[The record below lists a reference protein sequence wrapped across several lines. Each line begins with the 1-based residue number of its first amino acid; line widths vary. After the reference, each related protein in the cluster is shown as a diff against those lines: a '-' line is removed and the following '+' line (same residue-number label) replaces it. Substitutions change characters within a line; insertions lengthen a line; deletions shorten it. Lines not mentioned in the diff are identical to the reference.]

1 MAGEFLWSD
10 VLAGSLI
17 GFREAVE
24 AALIIG
30 VLMTWLVRSDR
41 GLLSRWIWFGV
52 GAGIAASLVVA
63 SLFAWVWGGMESFED
78 HEAMFE
84 GVLELF
90 AALLLT
96 LVIVH
101 FIRHPSARE
110 LEAWADEAFQQKQ
123 GMGLFLI
130 SFLSVWREGSETV
143 IFIGAGTEGTNAIV
157 GVFFGIAVA
166 TVLAYGFFSRGM
178 EIDISKLFKITNV
191 LLILFAAGL
200 VAHGFHELQEAG
212 VAPVVIE
219 EVWDVNPGVDSSEE
233 YPLLHEKGAIGGI
246 FKALCGWNGNPSL
259 LEVLAWC
266 AYSGGMLF
274 MLKRGSE
281 NSTSTQMKGG
291 PRQIA

>member
-1 MAGEFLWSD
+1 MAGEILWSD
-10 VLAGSLI
+10 FLAGSLI
-17 GFREAVE
+17 GLREAVE

-30 VLMTWLVRSDR
+30 VLMTWLVRSNR
-41 GLLSRWIWFGV
+41 GSLSSWIWYGV

-63 SLFAWVWGGMESFED
+63 ALFAWVWGGLESFEE
-78 HEAMFE
+78 HEALFE
-84 GVLELF
+84 GVLEIF

-110 LEAWADEAFQQKQ
+110 LENWADEAFKQKH

-143 IFIGAGTEGTNAIV
+143 IFIGAGTEGTDAIV
-157 GVFFGIAVA
+157 GVFFGIVVA
-166 TVLAYGFFSRGM
+166 TVFAYAFFTRGM
-178 EIDISKLFKITNV
+178 EVDISKLFKITNV

-219 EVWDVNPGVDSSEE
+219 EVWNVNPEVNSETT

-246 FKALCGWNGNPSL
+246 FKALFGWNGNPSL

-266 AYSGGMLF
+266 GYTGGMLF
-274 MLKRGSE
+274 LLSRGSE
-281 NSTSTQMKGG
+281 KQRRMKNGG
-291 PRQIA
+291 SGQYA

>member
-1 MAGEFLWSD
+1 MAGAILWSD
-10 VLAGSLI
+10 FLAGSLI
-17 GFREAVE
+17 GLREAVE

-41 GLLSRWIWFGV
+41 GSLSSWIWYGV
-52 GAGIAASLVVA
+52 GAGIAASIVVA
-63 SLFAWVWGGMESFED
+63 ALFTWVWGGLESFEE

-84 GVLELF
+84 GVLEIF

-96 LVIVH
+96 LVIIH

-110 LEAWADEAFQQKQ
+110 LENWADEAFKQKH

-143 IFIGAGTEGTNAIV
+143 IFIGAGTEGTDAVV
-157 GVFFGIAVA
+157 GVFFGIVVA
-166 TVLAYGFFSRGM
+166 TVFAYAFFTRGM
-178 EIDISKLFKITNV
+178 EVDISKLFKITNV

-212 VAPVVIE
+212 VAPIVVE
-219 EVWDVNPGVDSSEE
+219 EVWDVNPEVDSEST

-246 FKALCGWNGNPSL
+246 FKALFGWNGNPSL

-266 AYSGGMLF
+266 SYTGGMLF
-274 MLKRGSE
+274 LLRRGSE
-281 NSTSTQMKGG
+281 NSRSIQNGSPG
-291 PRQIA
+291 QYA

>member
-1 MAGEFLWSD
+1 
-10 VLAGSLI
+10 
-17 GFREAVE
+17 
-24 AALIIG
+24 
-30 VLMTWLVRSDR
+30 
-41 GLLSRWIWFGV
+41 
-52 GAGIAASLVVA
+52 VVA
-63 SLFAWVWGGMESFED
+63 ALFAWVWGGLESFEE
-78 HEAMFE
+78 HEALFE
-84 GVLELF
+84 GVLEIF

-110 LEAWADEAFQQKQ
+110 LENWADEAFKQKH

-143 IFIGAGTEGTNAIV
+143 VFIGAGTEGTYAIV
-157 GVFFGIAVA
+157 GVFFGIVVA
-166 TVLAYGFFSRGM
+166 TGFAYAFFARGM

-212 VAPVVIE
+212 VAPVVVE
-219 EVWDVNPGVDSSEE
+219 EVWDVNPEVDSETT

-246 FKALCGWNGNPSL
+246 FKALFGWNGNPSL

-266 AYSGGMLF
+266 GYTGGMLF
-274 MLKRGSE
+274 LLRRGSE
-281 NSTSTQMKGG
+281 KQRRMQNGDSGQY
-291 PRQIA
+291 A

>member
-1 MAGEFLWSD
+1 MAGAILWSD
-10 VLAGSLI
+10 FLAGSLI
-17 GFREAVE
+17 GLREAVE

-30 VLMTWLVRSDR
+30 VLMTWLVRSNR
-41 GLLSRWIWFGV
+41 GSLSNWIWYGV
-52 GAGIAASLVVA
+52 GAGIVASLMVA
-63 SLFAWVWGGMESFED
+63 ALFAWVWGGLESFEE
-78 HEAMFE
+78 HEALFE
-84 GVLELF
+84 GVLEIF

-110 LEAWADEAFQQKQ
+110 LENWADEAFKQKH

-143 IFIGAGTEGTNAIV
+143 VFIGAGTEGTDAIV
-157 GVFFGIAVA
+157 GVFFGIVVA
-166 TVLAYGFFSRGM
+166 TVFAYAFFTRGM
-178 EIDISKLFKITNV
+178 EVDISKLFKITNV

-212 VAPVVIE
+212 VAPVVVE
-219 EVWDVNPGVDSSEE
+219 EVWNVNPEVNSETT

-246 FKALCGWNGNPSL
+246 FKALFGWNGNPSL

-266 AYSGGMLF
+266 GYTGGMLF
-274 MLKRGSE
+274 LLSRGSE
-281 NSTSTQMKGG
+281 KQRRMKNGG
-291 PRQIA
+291 SGQYA

>member
-1 MAGEFLWSD
+1 MWSD
-10 VLAGSLI
+10 FLAGSLI
-17 GFREAVE
+17 GLREAVE

-30 VLMTWLVRSDR
+30 VLMTWLVRSNR
-41 GLLSRWIWFGV
+41 GSLSNWVWYGV

-63 SLFAWVWGGMESFED
+63 ALFAWVWGGLESFEE
-78 HEAMFE
+78 HEALFE
-84 GVLELF
+84 GVLEIF

-110 LEAWADEAFQQKQ
+110 LENWAEETFKQKH

-143 IFIGAGTEGTNAIV
+143 IFIGAGTEGTDAIV
-157 GVFFGIAVA
+157 GVFFGIVVA
-166 TVLAYGFFSRGM
+166 TGFAYAFFSRGM
-178 EIDISKLFKITNV
+178 EVDISKLFKITNV

-212 VAPVVIE
+212 VAPVVVE
-219 EVWDVNPGVDSSEE
+219 EVWNVNPEVDSETT

-246 FKALCGWNGNPSL
+246 FKALFGWNGNPSL

-266 AYSGGMLF
+266 SYTGGMLF
-274 MLKRGSE
+274 LLGRGSE
-281 NSTSTQMKGG
+281 KQRRMQNGDSGQY
-291 PRQIA
+291 A

>member
-1 MAGEFLWSD
+1 MAGAILWSD
-10 VLAGSLI
+10 FLAGSLI
-17 GFREAVE
+17 GLREAVE

-30 VLMTWLVRSDR
+30 VLMTWLVRSNR
-41 GLLSRWIWFGV
+41 GSLSSWIWYGV

-63 SLFAWVWGGMESFED
+63 ALFAWVWGGLESFEE
-78 HEAMFE
+78 HEALFE
-84 GVLELF
+84 GVLEIF

-110 LEAWADEAFQQKQ
+110 LENWADEAFKQKH

-143 IFIGAGTEGTNAIV
+143 IFIGAGTEGADAIV
-157 GVFFGIAVA
+157 GVFFGIVVA
-166 TVLAYGFFSRGM
+166 TVFAYAFFTRGM
-178 EIDISKLFKITNV
+178 EVDISKLFKITNV

-212 VAPVVIE
+212 VAPVVVE
-219 EVWDVNPGVDSSEE
+219 EVWNVNPEVNSETT

-246 FKALCGWNGNPSL
+246 FKALFGWNGNPSL

-266 AYSGGMLF
+266 GYTGGMLF
-274 MLKRGSE
+274 LLSRGSE
-281 NSTSTQMKGG
+281 KQRHMKNGG
-291 PRQIA
+291 SGQYT

>member
-1 MAGEFLWSD
+1 MADAILWSD
-10 VLAGSLI
+10 FLAGSLI
-17 GFREAVE
+17 GLREAVE

-30 VLMTWLVRSDR
+30 VLMTWLVRSNR
-41 GLLSRWIWFGV
+41 GSLSNWIWYGV

-63 SLFAWVWGGMESFED
+63 ALFAWVWGGLESFEE
-78 HEAMFE
+78 HEALFE
-84 GVLELF
+84 GVLEIF

-110 LEAWADEAFQQKQ
+110 LENWAEETFKQKH

-143 IFIGAGTEGTNAIV
+143 IFIGAGTEGTDAIV
-157 GVFFGIAVA
+157 GVFFGIVVA
-166 TVLAYGFFSRGM
+166 TGFAYAFFSRGM
-178 EIDISKLFKITNV
+178 EVDISKLFKITNV

-212 VAPVVIE
+212 VAPVVVE
-219 EVWDVNPGVDSSEE
+219 EVWNVNPEVDSETT

-246 FKALCGWNGNPSL
+246 FKALFGWNGNPSL

-266 AYSGGMLF
+266 SYTGGMLF
-274 MLKRGSE
+274 LLGRGSE
-281 NSTSTQMKGG
+281 KQRRMQNGDSGQY
-291 PRQIA
+291 A

>member
-1 MAGEFLWSD
+1 MAGAILWSD
-10 VLAGSLI
+10 FLAGSLI
-17 GFREAVE
+17 GLREAVE

-30 VLMTWLVRSDR
+30 VLMTWLVRSNR
-41 GLLSRWIWFGV
+41 GSLSNWIWYGV

-63 SLFAWVWGGMESFED
+63 ALFAWVWGGLESFEE
-78 HEAMFE
+78 HEALFE
-84 GVLELF
+84 GVLEIF

-110 LEAWADEAFQQKQ
+110 LENWADEAFKQKH

-143 IFIGAGTEGTNAIV
+143 VFIGAGTEGTYAIV
-157 GVFFGIAVA
+157 GVFFGIVVA
-166 TVLAYGFFSRGM
+166 TGFAYAFFARGM

-212 VAPVVIE
+212 VAPVVVE
-219 EVWDVNPGVDSSEE
+219 EVWDVNPEVDSETT

-246 FKALCGWNGNPSL
+246 FKALFGWNGNPSL

-266 AYSGGMLF
+266 GYTGGMLF
-274 MLKRGSE
+274 LLSRGSE
-281 NSTSTQMKGG
+281 KQRSIQNGDSGQY
-291 PRQIA
+291 A

>member
-1 MAGEFLWSD
+1 MAGAILWSD
-10 VLAGSLI
+10 FLAGSLI
-17 GFREAVE
+17 GLREAVE

-30 VLMTWLVRSDR
+30 VLMTWLVRSNR
-41 GLLSRWIWFGV
+41 GSLSNWIWYGV

-63 SLFAWVWGGMESFED
+63 ALFAWVWGGLESFEE
-78 HEAMFE
+78 HEALFE
-84 GVLELF
+84 GVLEIF

-110 LEAWADEAFQQKQ
+110 LENWADEAFKQKH

-143 IFIGAGTEGTNAIV
+143 VFIGAGTEGTYAIV
-157 GVFFGIAVA
+157 GVFFGIVVA
-166 TVLAYGFFSRGM
+166 TGFAYAFFARGM

-212 VAPVVIE
+212 VAPVVVE
-219 EVWDVNPGVDSSEE
+219 EVWDVNPEVDSEAT

-246 FKALCGWNGNPSL
+246 FKALFGWNGNPSL

-266 AYSGGMLF
+266 GYTGGMLF
-274 MLKRGSE
+274 LLRRGSE
-281 NSTSTQMKGG
+281 KQRRMQNGDSGQY
-291 PRQIA
+291 A

>member
-1 MAGEFLWSD
+1 MAGAILWSD
-10 VLAGSLI
+10 FLAGSLI
-17 GFREAVE
+17 GLREAVE

-30 VLMTWLVRSDR
+30 VLMTWLVRSNR
-41 GLLSRWIWFGV
+41 GSLSSWIWYGV

-63 SLFAWVWGGMESFED
+63 VLFAWVWGGLESFEE

-84 GVLELF
+84 GVLEIF

-110 LEAWADEAFQQKQ
+110 LENWADEAFKQKH

-143 IFIGAGTEGTNAIV
+143 VFIGAGTEGTDAIV
-157 GVFFGIAVA
+157 GIFFGIVVA
-166 TVLAYGFFSRGM
+166 TVFAYAFFTRGM
-178 EIDISKLFKITNV
+178 EVDISKLFKITNV

-212 VAPVVIE
+212 VAPVVVE
-219 EVWDVNPGVDSSEE
+219 EVWNVNPEVNSETT

-246 FKALCGWNGNPSL
+246 FKALFGWNGNPSL

-266 AYSGGMLF
+266 GYTGGMLF
-274 MLKRGSE
+274 LLSRRSEKQRRMKNGGSG
-281 NSTSTQMKGG
+281 QY
-291 PRQIA
+291 A

>member
-1 MAGEFLWSD
+1 M
-10 VLAGSLI
+10 AGSLI
-17 GFREAVE
+17 GLREAVE

-41 GLLSRWIWFGV
+41 GSLSSWIWYGV

-63 SLFAWVWGGMESFED
+63 ALFAWVWGGLESFEE
-78 HEAMFE
+78 HEALFE
-84 GVLELF
+84 GVLEIF

-110 LEAWADEAFQQKQ
+110 LENWADEAFKQKH

-143 IFIGAGTEGTNAIV
+143 VFIGAGTEGTDAIV
-157 GVFFGIAVA
+157 GVFFGIVVA
-166 TVLAYGFFSRGM
+166 TVFAYAFFTRGM
-178 EIDISKLFKITNV
+178 EVDISKLFKITNV

-212 VAPVVIE
+212 VAPVVVE
-219 EVWDVNPGVDSSEE
+219 EVWNVNPEVNSETT

-246 FKALCGWNGNPSL
+246 FKALFGWNGNPSL

-266 AYSGGMLF
+266 GYTGGMLF
-274 MLKRGSE
+274 LLSRGSE
-281 NSTSTQMKGG
+281 KQRRMKNDGSG
-291 PRQIA
+291 QYA

>member
-1 MAGEFLWSD
+1 MTGAILWSD
-10 VLAGSLI
+10 FLAGSLI
-17 GFREAVE
+17 GLREAVE

-30 VLMTWLVRSDR
+30 VLITWLVRSDR
-41 GLLSRWIWFGV
+41 GSLSSWIWYGV

-63 SLFAWVWGGMESFED
+63 ALFAWVWGGLESFEE
-78 HEAMFE
+78 HEALFE
-84 GVLELF
+84 GVLEIF

-110 LEAWADEAFQQKQ
+110 LENWADEAFKQKH

-143 IFIGAGTEGTNAIV
+143 IFIGAGTEGTDAIV
-157 GVFFGIAVA
+157 GVFFGIVVA
-166 TVLAYGFFSRGM
+166 TVFAYAFFTRGM
-178 EIDISKLFKITNV
+178 EVDISKLFKITNV

-219 EVWDVNPGVDSSEE
+219 EVWNVNPEVNSETT

-246 FKALCGWNGNPSL
+246 FKALFGWNGNPSL

-266 AYSGGMLF
+266 GYTGGMLF
-274 MLKRGSE
+274 LLSRGSE
-281 NSTSTQMKGG
+281 KQRRMKNDGSG
-291 PRQIA
+291 QYA

>member
-1 MAGEFLWSD
+1 MAGAILWSD
-10 VLAGSLI
+10 FLAGSLI
-17 GFREAVE
+17 GLREAVE

-41 GLLSRWIWFGV
+41 GSLSSWIWYGV

-63 SLFAWVWGGMESFED
+63 ALFAWVWGGLESFEE
-78 HEAMFE
+78 HEALFE
-84 GVLELF
+84 GVLEIF

-110 LEAWADEAFQQKQ
+110 LENWADEAFKQKH

-143 IFIGAGTEGTNAIV
+143 VFIGAGTEGTDAIV
-157 GVFFGIAVA
+157 GVFFGIVVA
-166 TVLAYGFFSRGM
+166 TVFAYAFFTRGM
-178 EIDISKLFKITNV
+178 EVDISKLFKITNV

-212 VAPVVIE
+212 VAPVVVE
-219 EVWDVNPGVDSSEE
+219 EIWDVNPEVDSETT

-246 FKALCGWNGNPSL
+246 FKALFGWNGNPSL

-266 AYSGGMLF
+266 GYTGGMLF
-274 MLKRGSE
+274 LLSRGSE
-281 NSTSTQMKGG
+281 KQRRMKNGG
-291 PRQIA
+291 SGQYA

>member
-1 MAGEFLWSD
+1 MAGAILWSD
-10 VLAGSLI
+10 LLAGSLI

-41 GLLSRWIWFGV
+41 GSLSSWIWYGV

-63 SLFAWVWGGMESFED
+63 ALFAWVWGGLESFEE

-84 GVLELF
+84 GVLEIF

-110 LEAWADEAFQQKQ
+110 LENWADEAFKQKH

-143 IFIGAGTEGTNAIV
+143 VFIGAGTEGADAIV
-157 GVFFGIAVA
+157 GVFLGIAVA

-178 EIDISKLFKITNV
+178 EVDISKLFKITNV

-212 VAPVVIE
+212 VAPVVVE
-219 EVWDVNPGVDSSEE
+219 EIWDVNPEVDSETT

-246 FKALCGWNGNPSL
+246 FKALFGWNGNPSL

-266 AYSGGMLF
+266 GYTGGMLF
-274 MLKRGSE
+274 LLSRGSE
-281 NSTSTQMKGG
+281 KQRRMQNGG
-291 PRQIA
+291 SGQYA

>member
-1 MAGEFLWSD
+1 MAGAILWSD
-10 VLAGSLI
+10 FLAGSLI
-17 GFREAVE
+17 GLREAVE

-30 VLMTWLVRSDR
+30 VLMTWLGRRNR
-41 GLLSRWIWFGV
+41 GSLSSWIWYGV

-63 SLFAWVWGGMESFED
+63 ALFAWVWGGLESFEE
-78 HEAMFE
+78 HEALFE
-84 GVLELF
+84 GVLEIF

-110 LEAWADEAFQQKQ
+110 LENWADEAFKQKH

-143 IFIGAGTEGTNAIV
+143 IFIGAGTEGTDAIV
-157 GVFFGIAVA
+157 GVFFGIVVA
-166 TVLAYGFFSRGM
+166 TVFAYAFFTRGM
-178 EIDISKLFKITNV
+178 EVDISKLFKITNV

-212 VAPVVIE
+212 VAPVVVE
-219 EVWDVNPGVDSSEE
+219 EVWNVNPEVNSETT

-246 FKALCGWNGNPSL
+246 FKALFGWNGNPSL

-266 AYSGGMLF
+266 GYTGGMLF
-274 MLKRGSE
+274 LLSRGSE
-281 NSTSTQMKGG
+281 KQRRMKNDGSG
-291 PRQIA
+291 QYA

>member
-1 MAGEFLWSD
+1 MAGAILWSD
-10 VLAGSLI
+10 FLAGSLI
-17 GFREAVE
+17 GLREAVE

-30 VLMTWLVRSDR
+30 VLITWLVRSDR
-41 GLLSRWIWFGV
+41 GSLSSWIWYGV

-63 SLFAWVWGGMESFED
+63 ALFAWVWGGLESFEE

-84 GVLELF
+84 GVLEIF

-110 LEAWADEAFQQKQ
+110 LENWADEAFKQKH

-143 IFIGAGTEGTNAIV
+143 VFIGAGTEGTDAIV

-178 EIDISKLFKITNV
+178 EADISKLFKITNV

-212 VAPVVIE
+212 VAPVVVE
-219 EVWDVNPGVDSSEE
+219 EVWNVNPEVDSETS

-246 FKALCGWNGNPSL
+246 FKALFGWNGNPSL

-266 AYSGGMLF
+266 TYTGGMFYL
-274 MLKRGSE
+274 LSRRSE
-281 NSTSTQMKGG
+281 KSRPVQNVG
-291 PRQIA
+291 PGQLA

>member
-1 MAGEFLWSD
+1 MAGAILWSD
-10 VLAGSLI
+10 FLAGSLI
-17 GFREAVE
+17 GLREAVE

-30 VLMTWLVRSDR
+30 VLMTWLVRSNR
-41 GLLSRWIWFGV
+41 GSLSSWIWYGV

-63 SLFAWVWGGMESFED
+63 ALFAWVWGGLESFEE
-78 HEAMFE
+78 HEALFE
-84 GVLELF
+84 GVLEIF

-110 LEAWADEAFQQKQ
+110 LENWADEAFKQKH

-143 IFIGAGTEGTNAIV
+143 IFIGAGTEGADAIV
-157 GVFFGIAVA
+157 GVFFGIVVA
-166 TVLAYGFFSRGM
+166 TVFAYAFFTRGM
-178 EIDISKLFKITNV
+178 EVDISKLFKITNV

-212 VAPVVIE
+212 VAPVVVE
-219 EVWDVNPGVDSSEE
+219 EVWNVNPEVNSETT

-246 FKALCGWNGNPSL
+246 FKALFGWNGNPSL

-266 AYSGGMLF
+266 GYTGGMLF
-274 MLKRGSE
+274 LLSRGSE
-281 NSTSTQMKGG
+281 KQRRMKNGG
-291 PRQIA
+291 SGQYT

>member
-1 MAGEFLWSD
+1 MAGAILWSD
-10 VLAGSLI
+10 FLAGSLI
-17 GFREAVE
+17 GLREAVE

-30 VLMTWLVRSDR
+30 VLMTWLVRSNR
-41 GLLSRWIWFGV
+41 GSLSNWIWYGV

-63 SLFAWVWGGMESFED
+63 ALFAWVWGGLESFEE
-78 HEAMFE
+78 HEALFE
-84 GVLELF
+84 GVLEIF

-96 LVIVH
+96 LIIVH

-110 LEAWADEAFQQKQ
+110 LENWADEAFKQKH

-143 IFIGAGTEGTNAIV
+143 VFIGAGTEGTYAIV
-157 GVFFGIAVA
+157 GVFFGIVVA
-166 TVLAYGFFSRGM
+166 TGFAYAFFARGM

-212 VAPVVIE
+212 VAPVVVE
-219 EVWDVNPGVDSSEE
+219 EVWDVNPEVDSETT

-246 FKALCGWNGNPSL
+246 FKALFGWNGNPSL

-266 AYSGGMLF
+266 GYTGGMLF
-274 MLKRGSE
+274 LLSRGSE
-281 NSTSTQMKGG
+281 KQRRMQNGDSGQY
-291 PRQIA
+291 A

>member
-1 MAGEFLWSD
+1 MAGAILWSD
-10 VLAGSLI
+10 FLAGSLI
-17 GFREAVE
+17 GLREAVE

-30 VLMTWLVRSDR
+30 VLMTWLVRSNR
-41 GLLSRWIWFGV
+41 GSLSSWIWYGV

-63 SLFAWVWGGMESFED
+63 ALFAWVWGRLESFEE
-78 HEAMFE
+78 HEALFE
-84 GVLELF
+84 GVLEIF

-110 LEAWADEAFQQKQ
+110 LENWADEAFNQKH

-143 IFIGAGTEGTNAIV
+143 IFIGAGTEGTDAIV
-157 GVFFGIAVA
+157 GVFFGIVVA
-166 TVLAYGFFSRGM
+166 TVFAYAFFTRGM
-178 EIDISKLFKITNV
+178 EVDISKLFKITNV

-212 VAPVVIE
+212 VAPVVVE
-219 EVWDVNPGVDSSEE
+219 EIWDVNPEVDSETT

-246 FKALCGWNGNPSL
+246 FKALFGWNGNPSL

-266 AYSGGMLF
+266 GYTGGMLF
-274 MLKRGSE
+274 LLSRGSE
-281 NSTSTQMKGG
+281 KQRRMQNGG
-291 PRQIA
+291 SGQYA

>member
-1 MAGEFLWSD
+1 MAGAILWSD
-10 VLAGSLI
+10 FLAGSLI
-17 GFREAVE
+17 GLREAVE

-41 GLLSRWIWFGV
+41 GSLSSWIWYGV

-63 SLFAWVWGGMESFED
+63 ALFAWVWGGLESFEE
-78 HEAMFE
+78 HEALFE
-84 GVLELF
+84 GVLEIF

-110 LEAWADEAFQQKQ
+110 LENWADEAFKQKH

-143 IFIGAGTEGTNAIV
+143 VFIGAGTEGTDAIV
-157 GVFFGIAVA
+157 GVFFGIVVA
-166 TVLAYGFFSRGM
+166 TVFAYAFFTRGM
-178 EIDISKLFKITNV
+178 EVDISKLFKITNV

-212 VAPVVIE
+212 VAPVVVE
-219 EVWDVNPGVDSSEE
+219 EVWDVNPEVDSETT

-246 FKALCGWNGNPSL
+246 FKALFGWNGNPSL

-266 AYSGGMLF
+266 GYTGGMLF
-274 MLKRGSE
+274 LLSRGSE
-281 NSTSTQMKGG
+281 KQRRMKNDGSG
-291 PRQIA
+291 QYA

>member
-1 MAGEFLWSD
+1 MAGAILWSD
-10 VLAGSLI
+10 FLAGSLI
-17 GFREAVE
+17 GLREAVE

-30 VLMTWLVRSDR
+30 VLMTWLVRSNR
-41 GLLSRWIWFGV
+41 GSLSSWIWYGV

-63 SLFAWVWGGMESFED
+63 ALFAWVWGGLESFEE
-78 HEAMFE
+78 HEALFE
-84 GVLELF
+84 GVLEIF

-110 LEAWADEAFQQKQ
+110 LENWADEAFKQKH

-143 IFIGAGTEGTNAIV
+143 VFIGAGTEGTDAIV
-157 GVFFGIAVA
+157 GVFFGIVVA
-166 TVLAYGFFSRGM
+166 TVFAYAFFTRGM
-178 EIDISKLFKITNV
+178 EVDISKLFKITNV

-212 VAPVVIE
+212 VAPVVVE
-219 EVWDVNPGVDSSEE
+219 EVWNVNPEVNSETT

-246 FKALCGWNGNPSL
+246 FKALFGWNGNPSL

-266 AYSGGMLF
+266 GYTGGMLF
-274 MLKRGSE
+274 LLSRGSE
-281 NSTSTQMKGG
+281 KQRRMKNGG
-291 PRQIA
+291 SGQYA

>member
-1 MAGEFLWSD
+1 MAGAILWSD
-10 VLAGSLI
+10 FLAGSLI
-17 GFREAVE
+17 GLREAVE

-30 VLMTWLVRSDR
+30 VLMTWLVRSNR
-41 GLLSRWIWFGV
+41 GSLSSWIWYGV

-63 SLFAWVWGGMESFED
+63 ALFAWVWGGLESFEE
-78 HEAMFE
+78 HEALFE
-84 GVLELF
+84 GVLEIF

-110 LEAWADEAFQQKQ
+110 LENWADEAFKQKH

-143 IFIGAGTEGTNAIV
+143 IFIGAGTEGTDAIV
-157 GVFFGIAVA
+157 GVFFGIVVA
-166 TVLAYGFFSRGM
+166 TVFAYAFFTRGM
-178 EIDISKLFKITNV
+178 EVDISKLFKITNV

-212 VAPVVIE
+212 VAPVVVE
-219 EVWDVNPGVDSSEE
+219 EVWNVNPEVNSETT

-246 FKALCGWNGNPSL
+246 FKALFGWNGNPSL

-266 AYSGGMLF
+266 GYTGGMLF
-274 MLKRGSE
+274 LLSRGSE
-281 NSTSTQMKGG
+281 KQRRMQNGDSGQY
-291 PRQIA
+291 A

>member
-1 MAGEFLWSD
+1 MAGAILWSD
-10 VLAGSLI
+10 FLAGSLI
-17 GFREAVE
+17 GLREAVE

-30 VLMTWLVRSDR
+30 VLMTWLVRSNR
-41 GLLSRWIWFGV
+41 GSLSSWIWYGV

-63 SLFAWVWGGMESFED
+63 ALFAWVWGGLESFEE
-78 HEAMFE
+78 HEALFE
-84 GVLELF
+84 GVLEIF

-110 LEAWADEAFQQKQ
+110 LENWADEAFKQKH

-143 IFIGAGTEGTNAIV
+143 IFIGAGTEGTDAIV
-157 GVFFGIAVA
+157 GVFFGIVVA
-166 TVLAYGFFSRGM
+166 TVFAYAFFTRGM
-178 EIDISKLFKITNV
+178 EVDISKLFKITNV

-212 VAPVVIE
+212 VAPVVVE
-219 EVWDVNPGVDSSEE
+219 EVWNVNPEVNSETT

-246 FKALCGWNGNPSL
+246 FKALFGWNGNPSL

-266 AYSGGMLF
+266 GYTGGMLF
-274 MLKRGSE
+274 LLSRGSE
-281 NSTSTQMKGG
+281 KQRRMKNGG
-291 PRQIA
+291 SGQYT

>member
-1 MAGEFLWSD
+1 MADAILWSD
-10 VLAGSLI
+10 LLAGSLI
-17 GFREAVE
+17 GLREAVE

-41 GLLSRWIWFGV
+41 GSLSSWIWYGV

-63 SLFAWVWGGMESFED
+63 ALFAWVWGGLESFEE

-84 GVLELF
+84 GVLEIF

-110 LEAWADEAFQQKQ
+110 LENWADEAFKQKH

-143 IFIGAGTEGTNAIV
+143 VFIGAGTEGTDAIV
-157 GVFFGIAVA
+157 GVFFGIVVA
-166 TVLAYGFFSRGM
+166 TVFAYAFFTRGM
-178 EIDISKLFKITNV
+178 EVDISKLFKITNV

-212 VAPVVIE
+212 VAPVVVE
-219 EVWDVNPGVDSSEE
+219 EIWDVNPEVDSETT

-246 FKALCGWNGNPSL
+246 FKALFGWNGNPSL

-266 AYSGGMLF
+266 GYTGGMLF
-274 MLKRGSE
+274 LLSRGSE
-281 NSTSTQMKGG
+281 KQRRMQNGG
-291 PRQIA
+291 SGQYA

>member
-1 MAGEFLWSD
+1 MAGAILWSD
-10 VLAGSLI
+10 FLAGSLI
-17 GFREAVE
+17 GLREAVE

-30 VLMTWLVRSDR
+30 VLMTWLVRSNR
-41 GLLSRWIWFGV
+41 GSLSSWIWYGV

-63 SLFAWVWGGMESFED
+63 ALFAWVWGGLESFEE
-78 HEAMFE
+78 HEALFE
-84 GVLELF
+84 GVLEIF

-110 LEAWADEAFQQKQ
+110 LENWADEAFKQKH

-143 IFIGAGTEGTNAIV
+143 IFIGAGTEGTDAIV
-157 GVFFGIAVA
+157 GVFFGIVVA
-166 TVLAYGFFSRGM
+166 TVFAYAFFTRGM
-178 EIDISKLFKITNV
+178 EVDISKLFKITNV

-212 VAPVVIE
+212 VAPVVVE
-219 EVWDVNPGVDSSEE
+219 EVWNVNPEVDSETT

-246 FKALCGWNGNPSL
+246 FKALFGWNGNPSL

-266 AYSGGMLF
+266 GYTGGMLF
-274 MLKRGSE
+274 LLSRGSE
-281 NSTSTQMKGG
+281 KQRRMKNGG
-291 PRQIA
+291 SGQYT

>member
-1 MAGEFLWSD
+1 MAGAILWSD
-10 VLAGSLI
+10 FLAGSLI
-17 GFREAVE
+17 GLREAVE

-41 GLLSRWIWFGV
+41 GSLSSWIWYGV

-63 SLFAWVWGGMESFED
+63 ALFAWVWGGLESFEE
-78 HEAMFE
+78 HEALFE
-84 GVLELF
+84 GVLEIF

-110 LEAWADEAFQQKQ
+110 LENWADEAFKQKH

-143 IFIGAGTEGTNAIV
+143 VFIGAGTEGTDAIV
-157 GVFFGIAVA
+157 GVFFGIVVA
-166 TVLAYGFFSRGM
+166 TVFAYAFFTRGM
-178 EIDISKLFKITNV
+178 EVDISKLFKITNV

-212 VAPVVIE
+212 VAPVVVE
-219 EVWDVNPGVDSSEE
+219 EVWNVNPEVNSETT

-246 FKALCGWNGNPSL
+246 FKALFGWNGNPSL

-266 AYSGGMLF
+266 GYTGGMLF
-274 MLKRGSE
+274 LLSRGSE
-281 NSTSTQMKGG
+281 KQRRMKNDGSG
-291 PRQIA
+291 QYA

>member
-1 MAGEFLWSD
+1 MADAILWSD
-10 VLAGSLI
+10 FLAGSLI
-17 GFREAVE
+17 GLREAVE

-30 VLMTWLVRSDR
+30 VLMTWLVRSNR
-41 GLLSRWIWFGV
+41 GSLSNWIWYGV

-63 SLFAWVWGGMESFED
+63 ALFAWVWGGLESFEE
-78 HEAMFE
+78 HEALFE
-84 GVLELF
+84 GVLEIF

-110 LEAWADEAFQQKQ
+110 LENWAEETFKQKH

-143 IFIGAGTEGTNAIV
+143 IFIGAGTEGTDAIV
-157 GVFFGIAVA
+157 GVFFGIVVA
-166 TVLAYGFFSRGM
+166 TGFAYAFFSRGM
-178 EIDISKLFKITNV
+178 EVDISKLFKITNV

-212 VAPVVIE
+212 VAPVVVE
-219 EVWDVNPGVDSSEE
+219 EVWNVNPEVDSETT

-246 FKALCGWNGNPSL
+246 FKALFGWNGNPSL

-266 AYSGGMLF
+266 GYTGGMLF
-274 MLKRGSE
+274 LLGRGSE
-281 NSTSTQMKGG
+281 KQRRMQNGDSGQY
-291 PRQIA
+291 A

>member
-1 MAGEFLWSD
+1 MAGAILWSD
-10 VLAGSLI
+10 FLAGSLI
-17 GFREAVE
+17 GLREAVE

-30 VLMTWLVRSDR
+30 VLMTWLVRSNR
-41 GLLSRWIWFGV
+41 GSLSSWIWYGV

-63 SLFAWVWGGMESFED
+63 ALFAWVWGGLESFEE
-78 HEAMFE
+78 HEALFE
-84 GVLELF
+84 GVLEIF

-110 LEAWADEAFQQKQ
+110 LENWADEAFKQKH

-143 IFIGAGTEGTNAIV
+143 VFIGAGTEGTDAIV
-157 GVFFGIAVA
+157 GVFFGIVVA
-166 TVLAYGFFSRGM
+166 TVFAYAFFTRGM
-178 EIDISKLFKITNV
+178 EVDISKLFKITNV

-212 VAPVVIE
+212 VAPVVVE
-219 EVWDVNPGVDSSEE
+219 EVWNVNPEVNSETT

-246 FKALCGWNGNPSL
+246 FKALFGWNGNPSL

-266 AYSGGMLF
+266 GYTGGMLF
-274 MLKRGSE
+274 LLSRGSE
-281 NSTSTQMKGG
+281 KQRRMKNDGSG
-291 PRQIA
+291 QYA

>member
-1 MAGEFLWSD
+1 MWSD
-10 VLAGSLI
+10 FLAGSLI
-17 GFREAVE
+17 GLREAVE

-30 VLMTWLVRSDR
+30 VLMTWLVRSNR
-41 GLLSRWIWFGV
+41 GSLSNWIWYGV

-63 SLFAWVWGGMESFED
+63 ALFAWVWGGLESFEE
-78 HEAMFE
+78 HEALFE
-84 GVLELF
+84 GVLEIF

-110 LEAWADEAFQQKQ
+110 LENWAEETFKQKH

-143 IFIGAGTEGTNAIV
+143 IFIGAGTEGTDAIV
-157 GVFFGIAVA
+157 GVFFGIVVA
-166 TVLAYGFFSRGM
+166 TGFAYAFFTRGM
-178 EIDISKLFKITNV
+178 EVDISKLFKITNV

-212 VAPVVIE
+212 VAPVVVE
-219 EVWDVNPGVDSSEE
+219 EVWNVNPEVDSETA

-246 FKALCGWNGNPSL
+246 FKALFGWNGNPSL

-266 AYSGGMLF
+266 GYTGGMLF
-274 MLKRGSE
+274 LLGRGSE
-281 NSTSTQMKGG
+281 KQRRMQNGDSGQY
-291 PRQIA
+291 A

>member
-1 MAGEFLWSD
+1 MAGAILWSD
-10 VLAGSLI
+10 FLAGSLI
-17 GFREAVE
+17 GLREAVE

-30 VLMTWLVRSDR
+30 VLMTWLVRSNR
-41 GLLSRWIWFGV
+41 GSLSSWIWYGV

-63 SLFAWVWGGMESFED
+63 ALFAWVWGGLESFEE
-78 HEAMFE
+78 HEALFE
-84 GVLELF
+84 GVLEIF

-110 LEAWADEAFQQKQ
+110 LENWADEAFKQKH

-143 IFIGAGTEGTNAIV
+143 IFIGAGTEGTDAIV
-157 GVFFGIAVA
+157 GVFFGIVVA
-166 TVLAYGFFSRGM
+166 TVFAYAFFTRGM
-178 EIDISKLFKITNV
+178 EVDISKLFKITNV

-219 EVWDVNPGVDSSEE
+219 EVWNVNPEVNSETT

-246 FKALCGWNGNPSL
+246 FKALFGWNGNPSL

-266 AYSGGMLF
+266 GYTGGMLF
-274 MLKRGSE
+274 LLSRGSE
-281 NSTSTQMKGG
+281 KQRRLQNGG
-291 PRQIA
+291 SGQYA

>member
-1 MAGEFLWSD
+1 MWSD
-10 VLAGSLI
+10 FLAGSLI
-17 GFREAVE
+17 GLREAVE

-30 VLMTWLVRSDR
+30 VLMTWLVRSNR
-41 GLLSRWIWFGV
+41 GSLSNWVWYGV

-63 SLFAWVWGGMESFED
+63 ALFAWVWGGLESFEE
-78 HEAMFE
+78 HEALFE
-84 GVLELF
+84 GVLEIF

-110 LEAWADEAFQQKQ
+110 LENWAEETFKQKH

-143 IFIGAGTEGTNAIV
+143 IFIGAGTEGTDAIV
-157 GVFFGIAVA
+157 GVFFGIVVA
-166 TVLAYGFFSRGM
+166 TGFAYAFFTRGM
-178 EIDISKLFKITNV
+178 EVDISKLFKITNV

-212 VAPVVIE
+212 VAPVVVE
-219 EVWDVNPGVDSSEE
+219 EVWNVNPEVDSETT

-246 FKALCGWNGNPSL
+246 FKALFGWNGNPSL

-266 AYSGGMLF
+266 SYTGGMLF
-274 MLKRGSE
+274 LLGRGSE
-281 NSTSTQMKGG
+281 KQRRMQNGDSGQY
-291 PRQIA
+291 A